1 MMDSMLPRASLVLLA
16 VFCCACKP
24 TEESHMK
31 AIVGA
36 VLIDGLGGP
45 PLSNSVVVVAGGRI
59 REAGRFS
66 TVQIPAEADKV
77 DGSGK
82 FLVPGLIDVYPKP
95 ASGDD
100 AFTPGHPA
108 TPDAARAQ
116 VAQLAARAVPHA
128 ALIHIWNVEPDIA
141 GAALQAARGAG
152 IQAAGHVST
161 QADAR
166 RLLDLGANGFIG
178 IVTDTDDLAPGFV
191 ALLSTLQIFVAPQL
205 VSIGPG
211 PQLDVA
217 KHNTRRLFSAGIP
230 IAIASAGGD
239 GGIQRETELLV
250 DAGIPPLDVIV
261 AATRHGAAALR
272 RLGEAGTIQ
281 AGKRADLLLLSAN
294 PGEDIRNLNRVA
306 LRMSAGEWVR

>member
-1 MMDSMLPRASLVLLA
+1 MLPRASLVLL
-16 VFCCACKP
+16 VIFSCACKP

-31 AIVGA
+31 AIIGA

-45 PLSNSVVVVAGGRI
+45 PLSNSVVVVAGSHI

-82 FLVPGLIDVYPKP
+82 FLVPGLIDIYPQ
-95 ASGDD
+95 AAAGDG

-108 TPDAARAQ
+108 TADAARAQ
-116 VAQLAARAVPHA
+116 VAQLAARRAT
-128 ALIHIWNVEPDIA
+128 LLHIWTIEPAIA
-141 GAALQAARGAG
+141 EAALQAARGAG
-152 IQAAGHVST
+152 IHAAAHVST
-161 QADAR
+161 EADAR

-178 IVTDTDDLAPGFV
+178 IVTDTEDLDRGFV
-191 ALLSTLQIFVAPQL
+191 AVLSTLQIFVAPQL
-205 VSIGPG
+205 AAVGPG

-217 KHNTRRLFSAGIP
+217 KRNARHLFSAGIP
-230 IAIASAGGD
+230 IAVASAGGD
-239 GGIQRETELLV
+239 IRRETELLV

-272 RLGEAGTIQ
+272 QLNEAGTIQ
-281 AGKRADLLLLSAN
+281 AGKRADLLLLSAS
-294 PGEDIRNLNRVA
+294 PGDDIRNLTRVA
-306 LRMSAGEWVR
+306 LRMSAGDWVR

>member
-1 MMDSMLPRASLVLLA
+1 MPPRASLVLL
-16 VFCCACKP
+16 VIFSCACKP

-45 PLSNSVVVVAGGRI
+45 PLSNSVVVVAGSHI
-59 REAGRFS
+59 REAGPFS

-82 FLVPGLIDVYPKP
+82 FLVPGLIDVYPQ
-95 ASGDD
+95 AAAGDD

-116 VAQLAARAVPHA
+116 VSLLSARRA
-128 ALIHIWNVEPDIA
+128 ALLHIWKIELAIA
-141 GAALQAARGAG
+141 EAALEAARGAG
-152 IQAAGHVST
+152 IHAAAHVST
-161 QADAR
+161 QAGAR

-178 IVTDTDDLAPGFV
+178 IVTDSDDLAPGFV
-191 ALLSTLQIFVAPQL
+191 ALLSTLQIFVAPNL
-205 VSIGPG
+205 VAVGPG

-217 KHNTRRLFSAGIP
+217 KRNTSRLFSAGVP
-230 IAIASAGGD
+230 IAVASAGGD
-239 GGIQRETELLV
+239 IRRETELLA

-272 RLGEAGTIQ
+272 RIGETGTIQ
-281 AGKRADLLLLSAN
+281 AGKRANLLLLSAN
-294 PGEDIRNLNRVA
+294 PGDDIRNLTRVA
-306 LRMSAGEWVR
+306 LRMSEGDWVR

>member
-1 MMDSMLPRASLVLLA
+1 MLPRASLVVL
-16 VFCCACKP
+16 VIFSCGCKP

-31 AIVGA
+31 AIIGA

-45 PLSNSVVVVAGGRI
+45 PLSNSVVVVAGSHI

-82 FLVPGLIDVYPKP
+82 FLVPGLIDVY
-95 ASGDD
+95 AQAAGD
-100 AFTPGHPA
+100 AEFTPGRPA

-116 VAQLAARAVPHA
+116 VTQLAARHA
-128 ALIHIWNVEPDIA
+128 TLIHIWKIEPAIA
-141 GAALQAARGAG
+141 AVTLEAARDAG
-152 IQAAGHVST
+152 IHAAAHVST

-166 RLLDLGANGFIG
+166 RLLDLGADGFIG
-178 IVTDTDDLAPGFV
+178 MITDTEDLDPSFV
-191 ALLSTLQIFVAPQL
+191 ARLSTLQIFVAPQL
-205 VSIGPG
+205 VAAGT
-211 PQLDVA
+211 QLEIA
-217 KHNTRRLFSAGIP
+217 KRNAGRLFAAGIP
-230 IAIASAGGD
+230 IALASAGGN
-239 GGIQRETELLV
+239 IRRETELLA

-272 RLGEAGTIQ
+272 QLDESGTIQ

-294 PGEDIRNLNRVA
+294 PGDDIRNLTRVA
-306 LRMSAGEWVR
+306 LRMSEGEWVH

>member
-1 MMDSMLPRASLVLLA
+1 MLPRAALVLL
-16 VFCCACKP
+16 VIFSSACKP

-31 AIVGA
+31 AIIGA

-66 TVQIPAEADKV
+66 AVQIPAEADKV

-82 FLVPGLIDVYPKP
+82 FLVPGLIDIYPQ
-95 ASGDD
+95 AAAGDD

-116 VAQLAARAVPHA
+116 VAQLAARHA
-128 ALIHIWNVEPDIA
+128 ALLHIWKIEPDIA
-141 GAALQAARGAG
+141 AAALQAARGAG

-161 QADAR
+161 EADAR

-178 IVTDTDDLAPGFV
+178 IVTDTEDLDRGFV

-211 PQLDVA
+211 PQLDIA
-217 KHNTRRLFSAGIP
+217 KRNTRRLFSAGIP
-230 IAIASAGGD
+230 IAVASAGGG
-239 GGIQRETELLV
+239 GGIQREAELLV

-272 RLGEAGTIQ
+272 RLNEAGTIQ

-294 PGEDIRNLNRVA
+294 PGDDIRNLTRVA

>member
-1 MMDSMLPRASLVLLA
+1 MLPRASLVLL
-16 VFCCACKP
+16 VIFSCACKP

-45 PLSNSVVVVAGGRI
+45 PLSNSVVVVAGSHI
-59 REAGRFS
+59 REAGPFS

-82 FLVPGLIDVYPKP
+82 FLVPGLIDVYPQ
-95 ASGDD
+95 AAAGDD

-108 TPDAARAQ
+108 TADAARAQ
-116 VAQLAARAVPHA
+116 VAQLAARHA
-128 ALIHIWNVEPDIA
+128 GLLHIWKIEPAIA

-152 IQAAGHVST
+152 IHAAGHVST

-166 RLLDLGANGFIG
+166 RLLDLGADGFIG
-178 IVTDTDDLAPGFV
+178 IVTDTEDLDPGFV

-205 VSIGPG
+205 VAVGPG

-217 KHNTRRLFSAGIP
+217 KRNARHLFSAGIP
-230 IAIASAGGD
+230 IAVASAGGD
-239 GGIQRETELLV
+239 IRRETELLV

-272 RLGEAGTIQ
+272 QLNEAGTIQ

-294 PGEDIRNLNRVA
+294 PGDDIRNLTRVA
-306 LRMSAGEWVR
+306 LRMSAGDWVR

>member
-1 MMDSMLPRASLVLLA
+1 MLTRAALVLL
-16 VFCCACKP
+16 VIFSCACKP

-45 PLSNSVVVVAGGRI
+45 PLSNSVVVVAGSHI
-59 REAGRFS
+59 REAGPFS

-82 FLVPGLIDVYPKP
+82 FLVPGLIDVYPQ
-95 ASGDD
+95 AAAGDD

-108 TPDAARAQ
+108 TADAARAQ
-116 VAQLAARAVPHA
+116 VAQLAARHA
-128 ALIHIWNVEPDIA
+128 GLLHIWKIEPAIA

-152 IQAAGHVST
+152 IHAAGHVST

-166 RLLDLGANGFIG
+166 RLLDLGADGFIG
-178 IVTDTDDLAPGFV
+178 IVTDTEDLDAGFV
-191 ALLSTLQIFVAPQL
+191 ARLSTLQIFMAPQL
-205 VSIGPG
+205 VAAG
-211 PQLDVA
+211 PQLEVA
-217 KHNTRRLFSAGIP
+217 QRNARRLFAAGIP
-230 IAIASAGGD
+230 IAIASAGGN

-272 RLGEAGTIQ
+272 QLNQAGTIQ

-294 PGEDIRNLNRVA
+294 PGDDIRNLARVA

>member
-1 MMDSMLPRASLVLLA
+1 MLPRASLVLL
-16 VFCCACKP
+16 VLFSCACKP

-45 PLSNSVVVVAGGRI
+45 PLSNSVVVVAGSHI

-82 FLVPGLIDVYPKP
+82 FLVPGLIDVYPQ
-95 ASGDD
+95 AAAGDD

-108 TPDAARAQ
+108 TPDDARAQ
-116 VAQLAARAVPHA
+116 VAQLSARHA
-128 ALIHIWNVEPDIA
+128 ALLHIWKIEPAIA
-141 GAALQAARGAG
+141 QATLEAARGAG
-152 IQAAGHVST
+152 IHAAAHVST
-161 QADAR
+161 EADAR
-166 RLLDLGANGFIG
+166 RLLDLGADGFIG
-178 IVTDTDDLAPGFV
+178 IVTDTEDLDTGFV
-191 ALLSTLQIFVAPQL
+191 ARLSTLQIFMAPQL
-205 VSIGPG
+205 VAAG
-211 PQLDVA
+211 PQLEVA
-217 KHNTRRLFSAGIP
+217 QRNARRLFAAGIP
-230 IAIASAGGD
+230 IAIASAGGN

-272 RLGEAGTIQ
+272 QLNQAGTIQ

-294 PGEDIRNLNRVA
+294 PGDDIRNLARVA

>member
-1 MMDSMLPRASLVLLA
+1 MLPRASLVLL
-16 VFCCACKP
+16 VIFSCACKP

-31 AIVGA
+31 AIIGA

-45 PLSNSVVVVAGGRI
+45 PLSNSVVVVAGSHI
-59 REAGRFS
+59 REAGPFS

-82 FLVPGLIDVYPKP
+82 FLVPGLIDVYPQ
-95 ASGDD
+95 AAAGDD

-108 TPDAARAQ
+108 TPDDARAQ
-116 VAQLAARAVPHA
+116 VAQLSARHAALLHIWKIEPAIAQATLEAARAAGIHA
-128 ALIHIWNVEPDIA
+128 AA
-141 GAALQAARGAG
+141 
-152 IQAAGHVST
+152 HVST

-166 RLLDLGANGFIG
+166 RLLDLGADGFIG
-178 IVTDTDDLAPGFV
+178 IVTDTEDLDTGFV
-191 ALLSTLQIFVAPQL
+191 ARLSTLQIFMAPQL
-205 VSIGPG
+205 VAAG
-211 PQLDVA
+211 PQLEVA
-217 KHNTRRLFSAGIP
+217 QRNARRLFAAGIP

-272 RLGEAGTIQ
+272 QLNQAGTIQ

-294 PGEDIRNLNRVA
+294 PGDDIRNLARVA

>member
-1 MMDSMLPRASLVLLA
+1 MLPRASLVLL
-16 VFCCACKP
+16 VIFSCACKP

-31 AIVGA
+31 AIIGA

-45 PLSNSVVVVAGGRI
+45 PLSNSVVVVAGSHI
-59 REAGRFS
+59 REAGPFS

-82 FLVPGLIDVYPKP
+82 FLVPGLIDVYPQ
-95 ASGDD
+95 AAAGDD

-108 TPDAARAQ
+108 TPDDARAQ
-116 VAQLAARAVPHA
+116 VAQLSARHAALLHIWKIEPAIAQATLEAARAAGIHA
-128 ALIHIWNVEPDIA
+128 AA
-141 GAALQAARGAG
+141 
-152 IQAAGHVST
+152 HVST

-166 RLLDLGANGFIG
+166 RLLDLGADGFIG
-178 IVTDTDDLAPGFV
+178 IVTDTEDLDAGFV
-191 ALLSTLQIFVAPQL
+191 ARLSTLQIFMAPQL
-205 VSIGPG
+205 VAAG
-211 PQLDVA
+211 PQLEVA
-217 KHNTRRLFSAGIP
+217 QRNARRLFAAGIP
-230 IAIASAGGD
+230 IAIASAGGN

-272 RLGEAGTIQ
+272 QLNQAGTIQ

-294 PGEDIRNLNRVA
+294 PGDDIRNLARVA

>member
-1 MMDSMLPRASLVLLA
+1 MLTRASLVLLV
-16 VFCCACKP
+16 VFSCACKP

-45 PLSNSVVVVAGGRI
+45 PLSNSVVVVAGGHI

-66 TVQIPAEADKV
+66 TVQIPAEAEKV

-82 FLVPGLIDVYPKP
+82 FLVPGLIDIYPQ
-95 ASGDD
+95 AAAGDD

-116 VAQLAARAVPHA
+116 VAQLAARHA
-128 ALIHIWNVEPDIA
+128 ALMHIWKMEPDIA
-141 GAALQAARGAG
+141 GAALQAARGAR
-152 IQAAGHVST
+152 IHAAGHVST
-161 QADAR
+161 EADAR

-178 IVTDTDDLAPGFV
+178 MVTDTDDLAPGFV

-205 VSIGPG
+205 AAVGPG
-211 PQLDVA
+211 PQLDIA
-217 KHNTRRLFSAGIP
+217 KRNTRRLFSAGIP
-230 IAIASAGGD
+230 IAVASAGGD
-239 GGIQRETELLV
+239 GGIRRETELLV

-261 AATRHGAAALR
+261 AATRHGAAALG
-272 RLGEAGTIQ
+272 RLNEAGTIQ

>member
-1 MMDSMLPRASLVLLA
+1 MLPRASLVLL
-16 VFCCACKP
+16 VIFSCACKP

-31 AIVGA
+31 AIIGA

-45 PLSNSVVVVAGGRI
+45 PLSNSVVVVAGSHI
-59 REAGRFS
+59 REAGPFS

-82 FLVPGLIDVYPKP
+82 FLVPGLIDVYPQ
-95 ASGDD
+95 AAAGDD

-108 TPDAARAQ
+108 TPDDARAQ
-116 VAQLAARAVPHA
+116 VAQLSARHAALLHIWKIEPAIAQATLEAARAAGIHA
-128 ALIHIWNVEPDIA
+128 AA
-141 GAALQAARGAG
+141 
-152 IQAAGHVST
+152 HVST

-166 RLLDLGANGFIG
+166 RLLDLGADGFIG
-178 IVTDTDDLAPGFV
+178 IVTDTEDLDAGFV
-191 ALLSTLQIFVAPQL
+191 ARLSTLQIFMAPQL
-205 VSIGPG
+205 VAAG
-211 PQLDVA
+211 PQLEVA
-217 KHNTRRLFSAGIP
+217 QRNARRLFAAGIP

-272 RLGEAGTIQ
+272 QLNQAGTIQ

-294 PGEDIRNLNRVA
+294 PGDDIRNLARVA

>member
-1 MMDSMLPRASLVLLA
+1 MLPRALLVLLV
-16 VFCCACKP
+16 VFSCACKP

-45 PLSNSVVVVAGGRI
+45 PLSNSVVVVSGGHI
-59 REAGRFS
+59 REVGPLS

-82 FLVPGLIDVYPKP
+82 FLVPGLIDVYPQ
-95 ASGDD
+95 AAAGDD

-116 VAQLAARAVPHA
+116 VARLAARHA
-128 ALIHIWNVEPDIA
+128 ALMHIWNIEPAIA
-141 GAALQAARGAG
+141 QAALQAARGAG
-152 IQAAGHVST
+152 IHAAGHVSA

-178 IVTDTDDLAPGFV
+178 IVTDTEDLNPGFV

-205 VSIGPG
+205 VAVGPG
-211 PQLDVA
+211 PQLDIA
-217 KHNTRRLFSAGIP
+217 KRNTRRLFAAGIP
-230 IAIASAGGD
+230 IAVASAGGD
-239 GGIQRETELLV
+239 GGIRRETELLM

-272 RLGEAGTIQ
+272 QLNQAGTIQ

-294 PGEDIRNLNRVA
+294 PGDDIRNLTRVA

>member
-1 MMDSMLPRASLVLLA
+1 
-16 VFCCACKP
+16 
-24 TEESHMK
+24 MK

-45 PLSNSVVVVAGGRI
+45 PLSNSVVVVAGSHI
-59 REAGRFS
+59 REAGPFS

-82 FLVPGLIDVYPKP
+82 FLVPGLIDVYPQ
-95 ASGDD
+95 AAAGDD

-108 TPDAARAQ
+108 TADAARAQ
-116 VAQLAARAVPHA
+116 VAQLAARHA
-128 ALIHIWNVEPDIA
+128 ALLHIWKIEPAIA
-141 GAALQAARGAG
+141 QAALQAARGAG
-152 IQAAGHVST
+152 IHAAGHVST
-161 QADAR
+161 QTDAR
-166 RLLDLGANGFIG
+166 RLLDLGANGFVG

-205 VSIGPG
+205 VAVGPG
-211 PQLDVA
+211 PQLDIA
-217 KHNTRRLFSAGIP
+217 KRNTRRLFAAGVP
-230 IAIASAGGD
+230 IAVASAGGD
-239 GGIQRETELLV
+239 IRRETELLV

-261 AATRHGAAALR
+261 AATRRGAAALR
-272 RLGEAGTIQ
+272 RLNQAGTIQ

-294 PGEDIRNLNRVA
+294 PADDIRNLNRVA

>member
-1 MMDSMLPRASLVLLA
+1 MLPRAALVLL
-16 VFCCACKP
+16 VIFSSACRP

-36 VLIDGLGGP
+36 VLIDGSGGP
-45 PLSNSVVVVAGGRI
+45 PLSNSVVVVAGSHI
-59 REAGRFS
+59 REAGPFS

-82 FLVPGLIDVYPKP
+82 FLVPGLIDVYPQ
-95 ASGDD
+95 AAAGDD
-100 AFTPGHPA
+100 AFTSGHPA
-108 TPDAARAQ
+108 TADAARAQ
-116 VAQLAARAVPHA
+116 VAQLAARHA
-128 ALIHIWNVEPDIA
+128 ALLHIWKIEPAIA
-141 GAALQAARGAG
+141 QAALEAARAAG
-152 IQAAGHVST
+152 IRAAAHVST

-178 IVTDTDDLAPGFV
+178 IVTDTEDLSPGFV

-205 VSIGPG
+205 VAIGPG

-217 KHNTRRLFSAGIP
+217 KRNTRRLFSAGIP
-230 IAIASAGGD
+230 MAVASAGGE
-239 GGIQRETELLV
+239 IRRETELLV
-250 DAGIPPLDVIV
+250 DSGIPPLDVIV

-272 RLGEAGTIQ
+272 RLDQTGTIQ